1 VRTYCQSLLGSE
13 ELEERYR
20 ELYEEHN
27 DDENRQYEWADLL
40 EKFDPDDEY
49 VSVYEGRYDIDDDSE
64 EKAELTR
71 KRLIAYHQLEAYS
84 LYLEDKPAE
93 LAAYCEFLVS
103 VFSMVLACNII
114 AMIIISHHH
123 SAGALQSRGYC
134 QQGAWAAIG
143 GYGAGGIQV
152 GSGGGKCGSCGGRGE
167 RGGHSDGD
175 MSSRADCKRMAMGG
189 PSGQIEDRKR
199 KPQGGHIKHCGWP

>member
-1 VRTYCQSLLGSE
+1 MIGSE

-49 VSVYEGRYDIDDDSE
+49 VSVYEGRHDINDDSE

-103 VFSMVLACNII
+103 VFSMVLACIII
-114 AMIIISHHH
+114 AMMIISHYH
-123 SAGALQSRGYC
+123 SAGALQS
-134 QQGAWAAIG
+134 
-143 GYGAGGIQV
+143 
-152 GSGGGKCGSCGGRGE
+152 
-167 RGGHSDGD
+167 
-175 MSSRADCKRMAMGG
+175 
-189 PSGQIEDRKR
+189 
-199 KPQGGHIKHCGWP
+199 